1 MSLPLST
8 NSRPVIA
15 VFGSSAPQEGQPD
28 YEQAR
33 EVGRL
38 LAEADFAVA
47 TGGYS
52 GTMMA
57 VSCGAAEAGGHVIGV
72 TCSQVEQFRPL
83 GPNRWIT
90 EEIRYPTLRERLI
103 HLVEQNDG
111 MIVLPGGIGTLS
123 EMALAWSLIQVEE
136 ISARP
141 LILMGQ
147 MWKDTVKAFVQAAY
161 VYETHQELI
170 KFALTPEEAVE
181 ALKRE
186 MEKFVK

>member
-1 MSLPLST
+1 
-8 NSRPVIA
+8 
-15 VFGSSAPQEGQPD
+15 
-28 YEQAR
+28 
-33 EVGRL
+33 
-38 LAEADFAVA
+38 
-47 TGGYS
+47 
-52 GTMMA
+52 
-57 VSCGAAEAGGHVIGV
+57 
-72 TCSQVEQFRPL
+72 VEQFRPL